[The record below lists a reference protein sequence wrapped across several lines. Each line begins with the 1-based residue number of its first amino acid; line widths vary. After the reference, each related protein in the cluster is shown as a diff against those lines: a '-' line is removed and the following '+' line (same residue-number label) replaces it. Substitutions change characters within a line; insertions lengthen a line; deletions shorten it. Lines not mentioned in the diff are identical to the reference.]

1 MKKKYFVMF
10 FFRFRGFE
18 SFKLELEQYRIFG
31 DVVVEF
37 LWLVY
42 FFGEVEGKV
51 IVDLGVGIGVL
62 GIGVVLLG
70 VENVY
75 VVERDKEVFEI
86 VCENVCLFGVEDKIE
101 FVNVDVLEFLVNVDI
116 VIMNFFFG
124 SQVKY
129 VDRFFFIKVFEVSDV
144 VYLIYFVK
152 FEVRVFIEVFVRD
165 NGFVIIY

>member
-1 MKKKYFVMF
+1 M
-10 FFRFRGFE
+10 
-18 SFKLELEQYRIFG
+18 
-31 DVVVEF
+31 VVEF

-124 SQVKY
+124 S
-129 VDRFFFIKVFEVSDV
+129 
-144 VYLIYFVK
+144 
-152 FEVRVFIEVFVRD
+152 
-165 NGFVIIY
+165 